1 MLKRIFLCRNKIDDD
16 TDYNEEYGEDEIS
29 NEKKFFLTRDQHIL
43 KTGLAVLEFMR
54 LTGQFTA
61 KQIMDI
67 AKYLAVPVTRLEKYM
82 ELYL

>member
-1 MLKRIFLCRNKIDDD
+1 MCFHMVNKGWKIKEITRVLKNGRRETKR
-16 TDYNEEYGEDEIS
+16 
-29 NEKKFFLTRDQHIL
+29 FFLTRDHHVL

-54 LTGQFTA
+54 LTGAFTA

-67 AKYLAVPVTRLEKYM
+67 ARHLSVPVSRLEKYM

>member
-1 MLKRIFLCRNKIDDD
+1 M
-16 TDYNEEYGEDEIS
+16 
-29 NEKKFFLTRDQHIL
+29 

-67 AKYLAVPVTRLEKYM
+67 AKYLAVPVSRLEKYM